1 MNRRQ
6 QGRILLHYLHVAGSK
21 YMTCG
26 FFFVLRKKSSPTSRS
41 KKFIKFPTPPVDHS
55 PCPRGGGS
63 CVQKIG
69 PTPWAHQNFMLTQKI
84 LQNARIIQKLCGC
97 STLFSSSFF
106 SHFSSF
112 FWKKSLHSLQC
123 FALHCFL
130 VLPCLQFTC
139 KKNCKK
145 NQNQLHKLSWCNFP
159 LSTLRWRG
167 GPLQSTVQDHLWHG
181 LWLQMPPKIPRKCPK
196 MQKIPSENCTAQNW

>member
-1 MNRRQ
+1 M
-6 QGRILLHYLHVAGSK
+6 
-21 YMTCG
+21 
-26 FFFVLRKKSSPTSRS
+26 
-41 KKFIKFPTPPVDHS
+41 DHS
-55 PCPRGGGS
+55 ACPRGGS

-84 LQNARIIQKLCGC
+84 LQNARISQKLCGC

-112 FWKKSLHSLQC
+112 FRKKI
-123 FALHCFL
+123 A
-130 VLPCLQFTC
+130 LQFAMLRTALFSC
-139 KKNCKK
+139 LAVPPIHLQKNCKK

-196 MQKIPSENCTAQNW
+196 MQKIPSENCTAHIW